1 MKVFVAGAS
10 GAIGLPLVAALMR
23 QGHAVTGMT
32 RSALGAEN
40 LLAMGAKV
48 AQVSA
53 FDAPALE
60 QALREVEAEVVID
73 ELTAL
78 PRDPAEYGAAFPGD
92 RKLRLEGGGN
102 LHRAAQACGV
112 RRYIQQASGF
122 FLRAEAGLAD
132 ESASLAVDAS
142 PGIAAG
148 AQMYAEIESRLRNHS
163 GQMEGILL
171 RYGFFYGPN
180 TWYHPDGATGASV
193 RRGEFP
199 IIGQGEG
206 VWSFV
211 HVDDAALAT
220 VAALTADPGTYN
232 VVDDHPAQVSAWLP
246 EFARWVGAPPPPHCT
261 VQEALDGAG
270 LDAVHF
276 GTKLCGATNAKAKQA
291 LDFRPRRP
299 EWMQA

>member
-10 GAIGLPLVAALMR
+10 GAIGLPLVSALVR
-23 QGHAVTGMT
+23 QGHVVTGMT
-32 RSALGAEN
+32 RSESGAN
-40 LLAMGAKV
+40 SLLALGAKV

-53 FDAPALE
+53 FDVAALE
-60 QALREVEAEVVID
+60 RALREAEAEVVID

-102 LHRAAQACGV
+102 LHRVAQACGV

-122 FLRAEAGLAD
+122 FLRATAGLAD

-163 GQMEGILL
+163 GTMEGVLL

-211 HVDDAALAT
+211 HVDDAAMAT

-232 VVDDHPAQVSAWLP
+232 VVDDQPAPVSAWLP
-246 EFARWVGAPPPPHCT
+246 AFATWVGAPPPPRCT
-261 VQEALDGAG
+261 EQEALEGAG
-270 LDAVHF
+270 PDAVYF
-276 GTKLCGATNAKAKQA
+276 GTKLCGATNEKAKKS

-299 EWMQA
+299 EWIQA